1 MKEQTLTEKQLQI
14 VKANPVKSHKLAL
27 GVAGAALTM
36 TLLLSKPTI
45 NVHAAVVDG
54 NHNADSVSQNT
65 SNNDTRDDLAK
76 TVDEQNEA
84 LQASK
89 TDAPKVSDFASQPQT
104 TQTTETHDDVQIID
118 HTQENTQN
126 NEQEQPVSNAA
137 VTDPGEVPVIIDHTK
152 EQIAITRPDIPVEV
166 VNGSQTDAATGQNNN
181 NNNNNNDDD
190 NTQTATP
197 TKKKKGLQ
205 GRDGTSRIYHHASEN
220 ITGDDSSWQN
230 VNYDYD
236 LDKNILT
243 IYGGKITNPKSVF
256 EQFKDIVD
264 SDKVNPSQKFPERIT
279 VILSNDGSNLK
290 VSGNV
295 SSLFGYIDGINTVNS
310 NSRFKSFKGL
320 NISGL
325 YYLKFDNVIDT
336 SLMFANAIIDV
347 NSDDLANLDTSQV
360 TNMSA
365 MFYNC
370 QLSEHMD
377 PTLEINFNT
386 SNVKDMSNMF
396 NGFKVTALNVSKFDT
411 HNVENMRSMFKN
423 MTNVTD
429 IVGLD
434 NFVTDNVTDMSSMFY
449 HDTEISSL
457 DDISNWNIS
466 KVTDLS
472 RMFQFDYITKND
484 LGLSDYH
491 VSSLKSLDL
500 INWDT
505 SNVKYFGYMFADTYM
520 DEIDISNFKFTGLDK
535 DFYGSEQNDISDPLA
550 ADSVKYAIS
559 GMFYD
564 SKFSKL
570 DVSNFDFSHLTNT
583 ISFAN
588 IFSNCSYLTNLI
600 GYENWDVSHA
610 NSFENLF
617 YFTDLVSLDLSNWN
631 TSNVINMSN
640 TFADCHLLTNI
651 ALSNWNTDNVTNMS
665 GMFDDCQ
672 NLENLDV
679 SKWHTNNVTNMAY
692 IFRFCNKLKDINVSK
707 WNTSKVTNFFDMFY
721 DCNSLKSLDLSN
733 FDTKSADPNHFF
745 GPFGSMLTDLS
756 SLKQLTLGPK
766 SLLVIFDDNN
776 DVSTDAGLN
785 NIGAWIAVADG
796 TIDKPKGRK
805 LYTSD
810 QLMKD
815 WNGSQ
820 GTETFVLTNKI
831 VHDVKINYVDTDT
844 KQVLATDI
852 IQGFDGATI
861 DYANLYHD
869 QLVKL
874 GKQHYIRDTSADT
887 IKFDNNHDVMMPDT
901 VTDGLSYNI
910 GVKKQFNATINYID
924 LNTGN
929 VIATDQV
936 TGNSST
942 PIAYSAKLKQ
952 RLADLTK
959 AGYTVVNGGKDVPL
973 NADND
978 LQLPADISDDLTYT
992 YGIRSQFPITIN
1004 YVDETGKVL
1013 AHDELKGNIDT
1024 EIPYKSTYNRQVAA
1038 LKAKGYTVVDS
1049 DLAFNGQNK
1058 VENLKLPDDAKAATT
1073 FTVHLK
1079 AAAYNVTIN
1088 YVDAD
1093 TGKVVKIDSVS
1104 GSKLEPI
1111 KYADTRKQSL
1121 ADLAGQGY
1129 VVVNDNTPLNAKGD
1143 IQLPDSV
1150 TDDVTYTVNVKEVH
1164 DVNIAYVDAD
1174 TQKVLT
1180 SETVKGNSHKPL
1192 DYKSRYDELVAEY
1205 AKKGYE
1211 LVKTD
1216 LPFDASGNIQL
1227 PTDKHDDFNYK
1238 VYLREVHQVT
1248 VNYVDLDTGKVVKTD
1263 TVKGNSHTPIAYA
1276 DQMKQAL
1283 AELAQKGY
1291 TFDQKDSA
1299 LPVDKNGDIQLPAD
1313 LTGNVTYQVGV
1324 RIKKAPVSDN
1334 QPAIVVGVIVHYQ
1347 DNKGNQLAPDEQ
1359 VVGQVGSSYLTHAK
1373 EIPSYTLE
1381 TVRGHATGTIGQQ
1394 TAKVTYYYVKDS
1406 DKQTE
1411 VPVKPNDNNQQPTD
1425 NGGNK
1430 KPDKNGKHDNNKQ
1443 DAKKPAIIDHGT
1455 VIINPD
1461 GKDQVKI
1468 VDKTGKIVA
1477 HKQVSDPKQAVIKPE
1492 LPQTGMKNG
1501 WSMVVSGLT
1510 MMLLAVGSAL
1520 GLKRKDEK

>member
-36 TLLLSKPTI
+36 TLFLSKPTT

-65 SNNDTRDDLAK
+65 SNNDTRDNLAK

-89 TDAPKVSDFASQPQT
+89 TDAPKASDFASQPQT
-104 TQTTETHDDVQIID
+104 AQTAEPHDDVQIID
-118 HTQENTQN
+118 HTQENAQN
-126 NEQEQPVSNAA
+126 KQQEQTTSNSTI
-137 VTDPGEVPVIIDHTK
+137 TDPSEVPVIVDHTK
-152 EQIAITRPDIPVEV
+152 DQTTTRPDIPVEV
-166 VNGSQTDAATGQNNN
+166 VNGNQTDMITDQNNN
-181 NNNNNNDDD
+181 M
-190 NTQTATP
+190 QTATP

-205 GRDGTSRIYHHASEN
+205 GRDGKLAIIDHKSEN
-220 ITGDDSSWQN
+220 IKGNDSDWQN
-230 VNYDYD
+230 LDYTFD
-236 LDKNILT
+236 PNTNELNIT
-243 IYGGKITNPKSVF
+243 GGTITNPKSINEKLKSVIN
-256 EQFKDIVD
+256 KDGPDIHVEIN
-264 SDKVNPSQKFPERIT
+264 SVTFI
-279 VILSNDGSNLK
+279 
-290 VSGNV
+290 GNI
-295 SSLFGYIDGINTVNS
+295 SHYFGYNAANGDVKKIG
-310 NSRFKSFKGL
+310 FL
-320 NISGL
+320 NNQFGNCD
-325 YYLKFDNVIDT
+325 F
-336 SLMFANAIIDV
+336 
-347 NSDDLANLDTSQV
+347 SQV
-360 TNMSA
+360 TNMSYL
-365 MFYNC
+365 F
-370 QLSEHMD
+370 
-377 PTLEINFNT
+377 
-386 SNVKDMSNMF
+386 
-396 NGFKVTALNVSKFDT
+396 
-411 HNVENMRSMFKN
+411 EN
-423 MTNVTD
+423 
-429 IVGLD
+429 VGLFGSEQD
-434 NFVTDNVTDMSSMFY
+434 LAQLDTSNVTDMSYLFHNY
-449 HDTEISSL
+449 GDLDLAKEISSSDFLSFLNL
-457 DDISNWNIS
+457 DFEEWNFN
-466 KVTDLS
+466 KVTNMS
-472 RMFQFDYITKND
+472 HMFDGANSEF
-484 LGLSDYH
+484 
-491 VSSLKSLDL
+491 
-500 INWDT
+500 INLNFYDSNT
-505 SNVKYFGYMFADTYM
+505 SNVTDMSYMFANTKYLASD
-520 DEIDISNFKFTGLDK
+520 SL
-535 DFYGSEQNDISDPLA
+535 NDILSELKTNNVINMSHMFDGYKGDALDITKLDTSKVMYFGFMFANTAFPTIDLSKLKF
-550 ADSVKYAIS
+550 DGVS
-559 GMFYD
+559 GFDDINSHNFCFSSMFEN
-564 SKFSKL
+564 SQVTNL
-570 DVSNFDFSHLTNT
+570 DVSNFDFSKLKYDNGTMLAAMFNGCSKLTTLTGLDKWDLSHINNL
-583 ISFAN
+583 SFLFN
-588 IFSNCSYLTNLI
+588 GCSNLI
-600 GYENWDVSHA
+600 NVDIA
-610 NSFENLF
+610 
-617 YFTDLVSLDLSNWN
+617 NWN
-631 TSNVINMSN
+631 THNVTDMTSLFEGCSKLEKIDV
-640 TFADCHLLTNI
+640 AKWDTNNVVSMKN
-651 ALSNWNTDNVTNMS
+651 LFKGCNGLKNDKNWYGYGYLDVSNWRTDKVTNMS
-665 GMFDDCQ
+665 GMF
-672 NLENLDV
+672 
-679 SKWHTNNVTNMAY
+679 SKMFIIDKIIGLNNFNTANVTNFSRM
-692 IFRFCNKLKDINVSK
+692 FDETDIDS
-707 WNTSKVTNFFDMFY
+707 S
-721 DCNSLKSLDLSN
+721 SLDLSN
-733 FDTKSADPNHFF
+733 FDLTHADH
-745 GPFGSMLTDLS
+745 GKKGLDRMLSGTDLKE
-756 SLKQLTLGPK
+756 LKLGPK
-766 SLLVIFDDNN
+766 SILVGYDSNGNVID
-776 DVSTDAGLN
+776 DAGLDQVYV
-785 NIGAWIAVADG
+785 WIAVADG
-796 TIDKPKGRK
+796 TKQKPKGRK
-805 LYTSD
+805 QYTS
-810 QLMKD
+810 QELMKAWD
-815 WNGSQ
+815 GSQ
-820 GTETFVLTNKI
+820 GTETFVITTDFG
-831 VHDVKINYVDTDT
+831 HDVKINYIDVDT
-844 KQVLATDI
+844 KKVVATDTI
-852 IQGFDGATI
+852 KGWNGATI

-874 GKQHYIRDTSADT
+874 GKQHYIRDTYADT
-887 IKFDNNHDVMMPDT
+887 VKFDNNHDVMMPDT

-910 GVKKQFNATINYID
+910 GVKKQFNATINYVD
-924 LNTGN
+924 LNTGKI
-929 VIATDQV
+929 IATDEV
-936 TGNSST
+936 VGNSST

-978 LQLPADISDDLTYT
+978 LQLPTDISDDVTYT

-1024 EIPYKSTYNRQVAA
+1024 ELSYKSTYNRQVAA
-1038 LKAKGYTVVDS
+1038 LKAKDYIVVDS

-1058 VENLKLPDDAKAATT
+1058 AENLKLPDDAKTATT

-1079 AAAYNVTIN
+1079 AATYNVTVN

-1093 TGKVVKIDSVS
+1093 TGKVVKTDSVS

-1121 ADLAGQGY
+1121 TDLAGQGY

-1150 TDDVTYTVNVKEVH
+1150 TSDVTYTVNVREVH
-1164 DVNIAYVDAD
+1164 NVNIAYVDAD

-1180 SETVKGNSHKPL
+1180 SETIKGNSHKPL

-1227 PTDKHDDFNYK
+1227 PADKHDDFNYK

-1276 DQMKQAL
+1276 DQMKQVL

-1334 QPAIVVGVIVHYQ
+1334 QPATVVGVIVHYR
-1347 DNKGNQLAPDEQ
+1347 DNKGNQLASDEQ
-1359 VVGQVGSSYLTHAK
+1359 IVGQVGSSYLTHAK
-1373 EIPSYTLE
+1373 EIPGYTLE

-1394 TAKVTYYYVKDS
+1394 IAKVTYYYVKDS

-1411 VPVKPNDNNQQPTD
+1411 VPVKLNDNNQQPTD
-1425 NGGNK
+1425 NSGNK

-1468 VDKTGKIVA
+1468 VDKTGKTVA
-1477 HKQVSDPKQAVIKPE
+1477 HKQVSDPKQAVIKPQ

-1520 GLKRKDEK
+1520 GIKRKNEK